1 MMPVALPILA
11 QLAPAADTLASVS
24 PEALGGGAVGALGIS
39 GMVAGLLKWAAG
51 AILRRLDA
59 QDVRIVALEAAL
71 ADLRGDARVAAER
84 DRHLRELLTT
94 IKSTVEHSR

>member
-1 MMPVALPILA
+1 MPVLA

-24 PEALGGGAVGALGIS
+24 PEALGGGAGGALGL
-39 GMVAGLLKWAAG
+39 GGVVAGALKWAAG
-51 AILRRLDA
+51 AVLKRLDS

-84 DRHLRELLTT
+84 DRHLRELLTN
-94 IKSTVEHSR
+94 IKSTVEGSR

>member
-1 MMPVALPILA
+1 MRAALFMFPPWPWNAKTSGAGALFALA
-11 QLAPAADTLASVS
+11 
-24 PEALGGGAVGALGIS
+24 GAV
-39 GMVAGLLKWAAG
+39 LK
-51 AILRRLDA
+51 RLDA

-84 DRHLRELLTT
+84 DRHLRELLTS